1 MPKEWT
7 AEIVAIGSELLLGQ
21 IIDTNTSYLAARFQE
36 LGIEVRYSTQVGD
49 DPGRMAEVL
58 SRALKRSRIT
68 ITTGGIGPTED
79 DLTREVIARITG
91 RKLVF
96 HPKLLRII
104 QGYFDLAGFVMAPN
118 NRKQAYIPVG
128 AQTLLNPI
136 GTAPG
141 FILETEK
148 GHLIITVPGV
158 PRELRR
164 MWSEAIAPFL
174 QKKMGAARGLIE
186 YKVLKVCG
194 LGESRVDEQIG
205 DLIRGSTNPVIGLL
219 ASPGEIRI
227 RLTAKGQEPG
237 SHPKS
242 HSNGSRSDPGT
253 IGARHFW
260 RRRRY
265 PGRCC
270 CPATGAA
277 GFDPGR
283 GRCLYRRTYFSAS
296 ASHPEP
302 PGQGRLGHPE
312 FGRLAPENKKG
323 TQKNPGLSLARSI
336 RKALSADCGLG
347 IFVAE
352 NEGRQVLHLGCV
364 IGSRSETYEHP
375 IGGPPGVLAD
385 RVTVMALDWLR
396 KMLLQH
402 STGRN

>member
-1 MPKEWT
+1 MPKEWN

-49 DPGRMAEVL
+49 DPRRMAEVL

-96 HPKLLRII
+96 HPRLLRII

-118 NRKQAYIPVG
+118 NRKQAYIPAG

-158 PRELRR
+158 PRELKR

-174 QKKMGAARGLIE
+174 QKKMGPDLGLIE

-227 RLTAKGQEPG
+227 RLTARGKNREATQNRIQTVADQIRERLGPC
-237 SHPKS
+237 
-242 HSNGSRSDPGT
+242 
-253 IGARHFW
+253 HFW
-260 RRRRY
+260 RRRGY
-265 PGRCC
+265 PGGYR

-277 GFDPGR
+277 GADLSR
-283 GRCLYRRTYFSAS
+283 GRCLYHRKYFPAS
-296 ASHPEP
+296 SSHPEP

-312 FGRLAPENKKG
+312 FGRLAPENKRGQGK
-323 TQKNPGLSLARSI
+323 PGAVLGPVDQERAFSRLRV
-336 RKALSADCGLG
+336 RNFRCG
-347 IFVAE
+347 E
-352 NEGRQVLHLGCV
+352 
-364 IGSRSETYEHP
+364 
-375 IGGPPGVLAD
+375 
-385 RVTVMALDWLR
+385 
-396 KMLLQH
+396 
-402 STGRN
+402 

>member
-21 IIDTNTSYLAARFQE
+21 IIDTNTSTLAARFQE

-49 DPGRMAEVL
+49 DPRRMAEVL
-58 SRALKRSRIT
+58 SRALKRSRIV

-118 NRKQAYIPVG
+118 NRKQAYIPAG

-141 FILETEK
+141 FILESEQ
-148 GHLIITVPGV
+148 GHLIISVPGV
-158 PRELRR
+158 PRELKR

-174 QKKMGAARGLIE
+174 QKKMGADLGLIE
-186 YKVLKVCG
+186 YKVLKACG

-227 RLTAKGQEPG
+227 RLTA
-237 SHPKS
+237 
-242 HSNGSRSDPGT
+242 
-253 IGARHFW
+253 
-260 RRRRY
+260 
-265 PGRCC
+265 
-270 CPATGAA
+270 
-277 GFDPGR
+277 R
-283 GRCLYRRTYFSAS
+283 GKNREVTQKLIQTVADQIR
-296 ASHPEP
+296 E
-302 PGQGRLGHPE
+302 RLGPVI
-312 FGRLAPENKKG
+312 FGEDEETLEGTVVRQLEQQGLTLAVADAFTTGRIFQRLQATRSLRVRGGWVIQNLAGWPLKIKG
-323 TQKNPGLSLARSI
+323 AKINPGLSWARSI

-347 IFVAE
+347 IVVAE
-352 NEGRQVLHLGCV
+352 NAGRLVLHLGCAL
-364 IGSRSETYEHP
+364 GDRSENYEHP
-375 IGGPPGVLAD
+375 IGGPPAILAD

-396 KMLLQH
+396 KMLLKHQM
-402 STGRN
+402 GRN

>member
-21 IIDTNTSYLAARFQE
+21 IVDTNTAYLAARFQE

-49 DPGRMAEVL
+49 DPRSMAEVL

-96 HPKLLRII
+96 HPKLFRII
-104 QGYFDLAGFVMAPN
+104 RGYFDLAGFVMAPN
-118 NRKQAYIPVG
+118 NRKQAYIPAG

-148 GHLIITVPGV
+148 GRLIITVPGV
-158 PRELRR
+158 PRELKR
-164 MWSEAIAPFL
+164 MWSETIAPFL
-174 QKKMGAARGLIE
+174 QKKMGTDLGLIE

-205 DLIRGSTNPVIGLL
+205 DLIRGSMNPVIGLL

-227 RLTAKGQEPG
+227 RLTARGKNRE
-237 SHPKS
+237 
-242 HSNGSRSDPGT
+242 
-253 IGARHFW
+253 
-260 RRRRY
+260 
-265 PGRCC
+265 
-270 CPATGAA
+270 ATQHLIQTVA
-277 GFDPGR
+277 DQIR
-283 GRCLYRRTYFSAS
+283 
-296 ASHPEP
+296 E
-302 PGQGRLGHPE
+302 RLGPVI
-312 FGRLAPENKKG
+312 FGEDDDTLEGSVVRQLERQGLTLAVADAFSGGRIFQRLQATQSLRVKGGWVIRNVADWPLKIKGAP
-323 TQKNPGLSLARSI
+323 KNQGLSLARSI

-352 NEGRQVLHLGCV
+352 NTGRQVLHLGFAREN
-364 IGSRSETYEHP
+364 RSENYEHP
-375 IGGPPGVLAD
+375 IGGPPAVLAD

-396 KMLLQH
+396 KMLLG
-402 STGRN
+402 S